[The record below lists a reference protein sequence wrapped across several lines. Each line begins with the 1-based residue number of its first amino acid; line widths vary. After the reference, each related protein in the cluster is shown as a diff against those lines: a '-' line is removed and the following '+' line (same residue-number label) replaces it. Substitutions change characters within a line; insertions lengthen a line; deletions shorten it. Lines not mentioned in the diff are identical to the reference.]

1 MCPLLALVETHT
13 STQVL
18 LSGSMQFADESDFYF
33 FSPLLLKNL
42 DGGSIDISKTDSDI
56 MKLIFLWEGRHKLGG
71 TSDRK
76 KSSTGVKVTG
86 ESLSDKVKFE
96 GSEG

>member
-1 MCPLLALVETHT
+1 
-13 STQVL
+13 
-18 LSGSMQFADESDFYF
+18 
-33 FSPLLLKNL
+33 
-42 DGGSIDISKTDSDI
+42 